1 MTYIKDWET
10 FVRSSR
16 NFFDANRGSQIFQLI
31 RKLDELYRVAH
42 RKAPFS
48 KTGGEGDDLFR
59 KCFVTCHWALLSA
72 ATNTGSGLPE
82 DGPAMIRRA
91 FEAAK
96 VCLAVKAH
104 PDNFEA
110 WKATEARRERWEA
123 RVSGAKPKPLNPRYK
138 GVSADPFYQEI
149 QSVIGVLSDAAVH
162 FTPEHFGLYEW
173 DQMLNPDGTADV
185 TLGIGENTVAYRFF
199 ELVSQHLLIIRVFDR
214 CLDGE
219 LIKDADVKRATHE
232 VVDLLV
238 QLNRQEGLAEPARMI
253 EREWSFLLT
262 STC

>member
-72 ATNTGSGLPE
+72 ATNSGSGLPE

-123 RVSGAKPKPLNPRYK
+123 RVSGAKPKPLNRHSPDSGSLGAKIGPSGRLAT
-138 GVSADPFYQEI
+138 VSR
-149 QSVIGVLSDAAVH
+149 AARG
-162 FTPEHFGLYEW
+162 PEASK
-173 DQMLNPDGTADV
+173 TAV
-185 TLGIGENTVAYRFF
+185 
-199 ELVSQHLLIIRVFDR
+199 
-214 CLDGE
+214 
-219 LIKDADVKRATHE
+219 
-232 VVDLLV
+232 
-238 QLNRQEGLAEPARMI
+238 
-253 EREWSFLLT
+253 
-262 STC
+262 